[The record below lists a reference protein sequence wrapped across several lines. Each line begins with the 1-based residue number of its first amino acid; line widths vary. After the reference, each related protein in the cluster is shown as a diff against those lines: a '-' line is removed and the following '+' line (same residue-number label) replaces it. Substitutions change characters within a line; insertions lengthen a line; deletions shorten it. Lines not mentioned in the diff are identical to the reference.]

1 MASLEQIAAA
11 LRAADA
17 AGNVEDAK
25 RLAAAYRQAQASTEP
40 FTLTGK
46 VSDLAPKSDHQFTDL
61 EKLIVGQ
68 DANQPRESANV
79 EWAPGQAPRPSLG
92 QEAMSFG
99 RGIIEGIPILG
110 PTLADWRQGLD
121 ANVAALF
128 NGGNAEDYK
137 ARYKAADEALKAK
150 TGGARLGGNITGSV
164 LSLGGLGATATGG
177 RLLGMTGSLGQR
189 LLAGAGSGAVISGAD
204 TLARGG
210 SLADAGTNA
219 LLGAG
224 LGMAFPAVGAAFRK
238 GVSPVAKGA
247 TDAASKLLANEG
259 VDLTAGQITGSRGLR
274 FREAELGGN
283 TAAAFMERQ
292 AKQFTAAALKRAGI
306 NATEASHDVLDGAF
320 TQIGQQFD
328 DLAARNFIQPDKKL
342 ATDLQAAWRRF
353 EGSTN
358 PQTRPKVI
366 ERLIGDIYG
375 TGNGQ
380 RMTGEW
386 YKATRSELGRLS
398 KSANPELAEAA
409 RDLQFALD
417 DAMERTMKVT
427 NPADAG
433 AWKAVRGQYKNL
445 LVIED
450 AATRAGAQSADGI
463 ITPQALRSAAM
474 RQNKRAFA
482 RGRNDF
488 TDLADA
494 GVSKMTPL
502 PDSGTPGRLD
512 AKAILPLG
520 AGAGMGI
527 GGTVGGIPGMVLGG
541 VAGAAIPW
549 AVGKAALSKAGRAYL
564 SNSAAAGGKALP
576 ALPPA
581 LLSVETTKKRPI
593 EITVT
598 GGAR

>member
-1 MASLEQIAAA
+1 MAVTLERLAEGIK
-11 LRAADA
+11 RANA
-17 AGNVEDAK
+17 AGDVEAVK
-25 RLAAAYRQAQASTEP
+25 KLGTAYRQLQAGGSAVAQPPAGAKPGSREYADWALAQARAGKKLPQISAAPEADIPQPNGLMDKAHVAAGSFLEGMPLIGSTLIDWAKQGRAAVQGMTPEQVNAEYDAEKAANP
-40 FTLTGK
+40 ITAGASG
-46 VSDLAPKSDHQFTDL
+46 VAGSIAALAP
-61 EKLIVGQ
+61 
-68 DANQPRESANV
+68 
-79 EWAPGQAPRPSLG
+79 
-92 QEAMSFG
+92 
-99 RGIIEGIPILG
+99 
-110 PTLADWRQGLD
+110 
-121 ANVAALF
+121 
-128 NGGNAEDYK
+128 
-137 ARYKAADEALKAK
+137 
-150 TGGARLGGNITGSV
+150 
-164 LSLGGLGATATGG
+164 LGATQVGG
-177 RLLGMTGSLGQR
+177 RLLGMTGSLGSR
-189 LLAGAGSGAVISGAD
+189 LMYGVGSGGALAGADAITRGATPEEAGMTALAGGA
-204 TLARGG
+204 
-210 SLADAGTNA
+210 
-219 LLGAG
+219 LGA
-224 LGMAFPAVGAAFRK
+224 AFPLAGAAFRK
-238 GVSPVAKGA
+238 VVSPVAKGA
-247 TDAASKLLANEG
+247 TDAATKLLAKEG
-259 VDLTAGQITGSRGLR
+259 VDLTAGQITGSKGLR
-274 FREAELGGN
+274 FREAELGGG
-283 TAAAFMERQ
+283 TAAAFMDKQ

-320 TQIGQQFD
+320 TKIGQQFD

-366 ERLIGDIYG
+366 ERLIADIYG
-375 TGNGQ
+375 SGNGK

-398 KSANPELAEAA
+398 KSANPELSEAA

-417 DAMERTMKVT
+417 DAMERTMKVA

-512 AKAILPLG
+512 AKAVLPLG

-527 GGTVGGIPGMVLGG
+527 GGTVGGIPGMVVGG
-541 VAGAAIPW
+541 LAGAAVPW

-564 SNSAAAGGKALP
+564 SNDALAGGKMLP

-581 LLSVETTKKRPI
+581 VLPLELTKKRKPV
-593 EITVT
+593 EITIGT
-598 GGAR
+598 RGL